1 MGGDGGC
8 GGEIGLW
15 TGEDSSVVV
24 GVVVAGEGGTVGADQ
39 RELLSQSG
47 TFFFIILNGN
57 RWILRLGFLDFH
69 FSIRKRRDEL
79 PTHLVGFFD
88 QF

>member
-24 GVVVAGEGGTVGADQ
+24 VVAVAVAGEGGTVGADQ

-57 RWILRLGFLDFH
+57 R
-69 FSIRKRRDEL
+69 
-79 PTHLVGFFD
+79 
-88 QF
+88 